1 MKNQYLYSLELVW
14 TGEESKDDL
23 RNDRLYEI
31 QIEGKE
37 LLKGSADPSF
47 YGDPALYNPE
57 ELLLAALVS
66 CHMMSYLYVC
76 RNNGVRVLS
85 YKDAPKGVLKVN
97 QDGSGQFEKVSL
109 NPVVKIADLT
119 KIDLAKSLH
128 QSASRLCFIA
138 NSCNFPID
146 CLPVII

>member
-47 YGDPALYNPE
+47 YGDSALYNPE

-109 NPVVKIADLT
+109 NPFVKIADLT